1 LQGFNSTT
9 LVISWKGPQTPNG
22 LILNYIITVVRVT
35 DGTEILNVEDD
46 SLVIVATDLGKS
58 V

>member
-1 LQGFNSTT
+1 M
-9 LVISWKGPQTPNG
+9 ISWEAPQTPNG

-35 DGTEILNVEDD
+35 DGTEVLNVESD